1 MDILNIL
8 LLSPPLLFAGD
19 GDEGVVPTLIGTWA
33 NVTYLQAKQPPTDLQ
48 ASPAQINLQ
57 AKDT

>member
-1 MDILNIL
+1 MNTALFL
-8 LLSPPLLFAGD
+8 LLFAGD
-19 GDEGVVPTLIGTWA
+19 GDEGVVVPTMIGTWS